1 MTPSIR
7 PVKPLKKTFIF
18 IAMNLQVNREK
29 WAGYKRAMP
38 DPVYYYILN
47 QLKLPI
53 TTATEVRSDFSF
65 LPYSNLQGMTVL
77 GVRRAKAAF
86 SSG

>member
-1 MTPSIR
+1 
-7 PVKPLKKTFIF
+7 
-18 IAMNLQVNREK
+18 
-29 WAGYKRAMP
+29 MP

-77 GVRRAKAAF
+77 GRLLPIRIQFGNDRLQYIPDLKGKLLYVCCG
-86 SSG
+86 SSR